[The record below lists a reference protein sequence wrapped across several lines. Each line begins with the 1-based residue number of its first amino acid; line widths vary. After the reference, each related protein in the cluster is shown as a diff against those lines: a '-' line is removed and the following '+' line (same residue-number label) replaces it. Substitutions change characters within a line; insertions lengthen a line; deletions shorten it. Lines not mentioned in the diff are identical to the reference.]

1 MTTQSSTVVA
11 SGQELDY
18 SNVFE
23 ELRSA
28 FATGRT
34 RPQAWRVAQLKA
46 IRALVVEKEKDLC
59 DALYADL
66 GKPVFEA
73 YTAEMAFIRSEVDH
87 ACKHLGKWMKPRRT
101 STPLVYQPGKSWV
114 QPEPLGV
121 TLVMGAWNYPVQ
133 LCLGPMVDA
142 LAAGNCVLL
151 KPSEVSPHTAS
162 ALAALVPQYL
172 DTSCVKV
179 VEGGV
184 AESTALLKLPWD
196 HIFYTGNGAIA
207 KIVMTAAA
215 QHLTPVTLELGG
227 KSPTVVDRDANLK
240 VTAKRIVW
248 GKFYNA
254 GQTCIAPDYIL
265 VHKDVQDA
273 FLEQMKAAITEFFGA
288 DPKQSADFARIVN
301 ARHHNRLCKLMAGAD
316 VAVGGQADADTRYIA
331 PTLLKNITPDSPV
344 MQEEIFGPILPVLPV
359 NSMEEAVKFIN
370 ARPKPLA
377 LYVFTGNSATENLI
391 LHNTTSGGLLIN
403 HVLMHV
409 GNQNLPFGGVGPSG
423 MGAYHGK
430 TGFDNLSHLKPVM
443 KKPTFIDPPVA
454 YPPYT
459 ASKMKQV
466 RFLMK

>member
-1 MTTQSSTVVA
+1 MTTQSTVA
-11 SGQELDY
+11 APSGQELDY
-18 SNVFE
+18 SPVFE

-46 IRALVVEKEKDLC
+46 ISALVVEKEKELT
-59 DALYADL
+59 DALHADL
-66 GKPVFEA
+66 GKPVIEP

-87 ACKHLGKWMKPRRT
+87 VCKHLGQWMKPRKAR
-101 STPLVYQPGKSWV
+101 TPLVYQPGKSWV

-121 TLVMGAWNYPVQ
+121 TFVMGAWNYPVQ

-142 LAAGNCVLL
+142 IAAGNCVLL
-151 KPSEVSPHTAS
+151 KPSEVSPHTARV
-162 ALAALVPQYL
+162 LATLVPQYL

-240 VTAKRIVW
+240 VSAKRIVW

-301 ARHHNRLCKLMAGAD
+301 ERHHNRLCKLMAGAD
-316 VAVGGQADADTRYIA
+316 VAAGGQAEADSRYIA
-331 PTLLKNITPDSPV
+331 PTVLKNVSPESPV
-344 MQEEIFGPILPVLPV
+344 MQEEIFGPILPVLAV
-359 NSMEEAVKFIN
+359 DSMEDAVKFIN

-377 LYVFTGNSATENLI
+377 LYVFTGNSATENLM

-459 ASKMKQV
+459 DSKMKQV